1 MNTIAST
8 TVIAHDRP
16 STPAAPRRRPPVG
29 AGMLPAVTVHDESTG
44 ARLRRVA
51 ITVIGGTASNSRM
64 GRHSKGPRQ
73 LVAATRVHP
82 EFVSLIEREAE
93 RIGCSKSDFVAHAL
107 ALALDVPQ
115 FDPLARADQEQQLD
129 MTA

>member
-1 MNTIAST
+1 M
-8 TVIAHDRP
+8 
-16 STPAAPRRRPPVG
+16 
-29 AGMLPAVTVHDESTG
+29 
-44 ARLRRVA
+44 
-51 ITVIGGTASNSRM
+51 
-64 GRHSKGPRQ
+64 
-73 LVAATRVHP
+73 VAATRVHP

>member
-1 MNTIAST
+1 
-8 TVIAHDRP
+8 
-16 STPAAPRRRPPVG
+16 
-29 AGMLPAVTVHDESTG
+29 
-44 ARLRRVA
+44 
-51 ITVIGGTASNSRM
+51 M

-82 EFVSLIEREAE
+82 DFVDLIEREAD
-93 RIGCSKSDFVAHAL
+93 RRGCSKSDFVAHAL

-115 FDPLARADQEQQLD
+115 FDPLAGAAHEQQLD

>member
-1 MNTIAST
+1 MGVRPARAATLKIGAVPIA
-8 TVIAHDRP
+8 
-16 STPAAPRRRPPVG
+16 
-29 AGMLPAVTVHDESTG
+29 

-51 ITVIGGTASNSRM
+51 ITVIRGTARNSRM

-82 EFVSLIEREAE
+82 DFVDLIEREAD
-93 RIGCSKSDFVAHAL
+93 RRGCSKSDFVAHAL

-115 FDPLARADQEQQLD
+115 FDPLAGATHEQQLD

>member
-1 MNTIAST
+1 M
-8 TVIAHDRP
+8 RP
-16 STPAAPRRRPPVG
+16 RPA
-29 AGMLPAVTVHDESTG
+29 LAVTLKLGVDPIAT
-44 ARLRRVA
+44 RLRRVA
-51 ITVIGGTASNSRM
+51 ITVMRRTARNIRM

-82 EFVSLIEREAE
+82 EFVVLIEREAD
-93 RIGCSKSDFVAHAL
+93 RLGCSKSDFVAHAL

-115 FDPLARADQEQQLD
+115 FDPLAGATHGQQLD

>member
-1 MNTIAST
+1 
-8 TVIAHDRP
+8 
-16 STPAAPRRRPPVG
+16 
-29 AGMLPAVTVHDESTG
+29 
-44 ARLRRVA
+44 
-51 ITVIGGTASNSRM
+51 M

-82 EFVSLIEREAE
+82 DFVTLIEREAD

-115 FDPLARADQEQQLD
+115 FDPLAGEATHEQQLD

>member
-1 MNTIAST
+1 M
-8 TVIAHDRP
+8 
-16 STPAAPRRRPPVG
+16 RRRL
-29 AGMLPAVTVHDESTG
+29 APAVTVKLGVDPIAT
-44 ARLRRVA
+44 RLRRVA
-51 ITVIGGTASNSRM
+51 ITVISQTARNVRM

-82 EFVSLIEREAE
+82 EFVDLIEREAD
-93 RIGCSKSDFVAHAL
+93 RLGCSKSDFVAHAL

-115 FDPLARADQEQQLD
+115 FDPLARADHEQQLD